1 MKKILII
8 VITFLGFLLQCSVFP
23 HISLGGIVPN
33 LMVFFVSVY
42 GILYGERYGMV
53 IGFVCGL
60 VMDIFFLDFIGLNAL
75 ILLYLGYL
83 NGQFCG
89 MFYPED
95 VRLPMGLILLSD
107 LSYGILFYIFEFLMR
122 GKLNF
127 PYYLG
132 HVILPEMLYTI
143 LAGLILY
150 PILLGLYKI
159 FEKRENRSN

>member
-8 VITFLGFLLQCSVFP
+8 VITFFGFLLQCSVFP
-23 HISLGGIVPN
+23 RISLGGIVPN

-42 GILYGERYGMV
+42 GILY
-53 IGFVCGL
+53 GL